1 MSKRRPGS
9 GVLFARYADSRSAG
23 RRFHT
28 EPVLTTNGVLNAAA
42 QRIRARR
49 LPGMRPAEFALSL
62 FPPRSAT
69 ERPTRYFSAGSG
81 ARLTPSLDEFGQ
93 RGRDLEVL
101 RHRGVGTRPGVQIGI
116 VAAGSLTAT
125 RSRSSVNGADRDL

>member
-1 MSKRRPGS
+1 MNRGPIPRASPAGWTSRTPMSKRRPGS

-49 LPGMRPAEFALSL
+49 LPGMRPAEIRPQSLPAKERYGATHAILLSRIGCEID
-62 FPPRSAT
+62 PVSRRV
-69 ERPTRYFSAGSG
+69 RPKRT
-81 ARLTPSLDEFGQ
+81 
-93 RGRDLEVL
+93 
-101 RHRGVGTRPGVQIGI
+101 
-116 VAAGSLTAT
+116 
-125 RSRSSVNGADRDL
+125 